1 MPNKDGGYLLPEVID
16 PPRKSLCIQI
26 PDDPNHIAAFWGALE
41 SLSKWWNW
49 QRDEAHT
56 AKDVAAVWLDV
67 WKKARESF
75 YAGDCATDE
84 CQGYAPNS
92 PRISWFPE
100 NPFQPG
106 DDVPAGY
113 LFHPFTVVNNSLLS
127 QIISQFGLGY
137 AAGDVYTDITKTPP
151 GDWREIIN
159 GTYLGLPGFRINNL
173 VGSGVV
179 KLHLLNIPQGGR
191 ALIVP
196 DGQFHLTGMQWVEL
210 NKDLL
215 SIPQETQTPVV
226 IEVEI
231 NGSGEHFLDVVFTPT
246 VDDTPIPVFFG
257 GGLRA
262 VEICGFGETP
272 MIDPCCPDD
281 ARGLSQLIRGNN
293 HFMQYFMSLLD
304 DGTPQSFAPDAPP
317 NFDSNPAAP
326 DETPYREAALCN
338 LVKQYVDGCMADAAR
353 DTYLAGG
360 LTAAAAAVVTAL
372 GGFFVGTGMLAIG
385 IAGLTAAQIE
395 ALEDEESKKKVVCCM
410 FAGLRGQEITF
421 EVFKHSLDN
430 CGFEFP
436 DNAAQLAGIVN
447 RYNAREDNY
456 RSFVQMLESFA
467 QDAIANGV
475 NSTADCNCNCDDGVE
490 PVPYGA
496 NAANVVITPMGNCI
510 YRIVSTNQTS
520 TDHGGVHEAGFK
532 DLLDRPIRADYPGD
546 PYVLQPMTGS
556 TVHGA
561 CGDPDYNGENF
572 GGGFIP
578 SGKMLDGHW
587 WTNNNVAIDTYLK
600 ITLVPPEECV

>member
-1 MPNKDGGYLLPEVID
+1 MSGQDGGYLLPEVID
-16 PPRKSLCIQI
+16 PPRVSLCIQI
-26 PDDPNHIAAFWGALE
+26 PDDPNHIIAFWGALE
-41 SLSKWWNW
+41 QLSKWWNW
-49 QRDEAHT
+49 QRDDAHT
-56 AKDVAAVWLDV
+56 AKEVAAVWLDV

-84 CQGYAPNS
+84 CRGYAPNS

-106 DDVPAGY
+106 DSVPSGY
-113 LFHPFTVVNNSLLS
+113 LFHPFTVVTNSLLS

-137 AAGDVYTDITKTPP
+137 EAGDVYTDLTKTPP

-173 VGSGVV
+173 VGEGVV

-191 ALIVP
+191 ALIIP

-210 NKDLL
+210 NKDLI
-215 SIPQETQTPVV
+215 SIPQETQTPIV

-231 NGSGEHFLDVVFTPT
+231 KGSGEHFLDVVFTPT
-246 VDDTPIPVFFG
+246 VDDTPIPVYFG

-262 VEICGFGETP
+262 VEICGFGETI
-272 MIDPCCPDD
+272 MNDPCCPDD

-293 HFMQYFMSLLD
+293 HFMQYFMGLLD

-317 NFDSNPAAP
+317 NFDSNPEQPSEDA
-326 DETPYREAALCN
+326 YRAAALCN

-353 DTYLAGG
+353 DTWLAGG
-360 LTAAAAAVVTAL
+360 LTTAAAAVITSL

-385 IAGLTAAQIE
+385 IAGLTLAQIE
-395 ALEDEESKKKVVCCM
+395 ALEDENSKKKVVCCM
-410 FAGLRGQEITF
+410 FEGLRDQEITF
-421 EVFKHSLDN
+421 EVFKHSLDL
-430 CGFEFP
+430 CGFTFP

-456 RSFVQMLESFA
+456 RSFVQILESFA

-475 NSTADCNCNCDDGVE
+475 DTIADCLCDCTDDLELVAYGPYAGVTQII
-490 PVPYGA
+490 PQ
-496 NAANVVITPMGNCI
+496 GNCV
-510 YRIVSTNQTS
+510 YRIIQNTTEA
-520 TDHGGVHEAGFK
+520 TDHAGWYRTGFK
-532 DLLDRPIRADYPGD
+532 DLLNRPLKVDYPPVGFT
-546 PYVLQPMTGS
+546 LQGQGGCD
-556 TVHGA
+556 VVGA
-561 CGDPDYNGENF
+561 CGQPDYHGDNF
-572 GGGFIP
+572 GGGFVP
-578 SGKMLDGHW
+578 ATALAAVVWWSGEP
-587 WTNNNVAIDTYLK
+587 VDTYMK
-600 ITLVPPEECV
+600 ITLVPPEECP